1 MLRHAGHAESGHAV
15 DMLRHAERVDML
27 RHAER
32 VDMLRQAGTGIRP
45 ADERQFTGDVFK
57 CTPPSK

>member
-1 MLRHAGHAESGHAV
+1 MLRHAERV